1 MLLVR
6 ARREGDIEQVF
17 PGAQV
22 EQTVGRDYMYRT
34 VQPRDRVAN
43 QLAEEVRGIDYP
55 NFKKSVKDPEL
66 HSAYQGIWRTMADLQ
81 PISPFARIGLKN
93 RQK

>member
-34 VQPRDRVAN
+34 VQPRDRVAL
-43 QLAEEVRGIDYP
+43 QLAEQVRGIDYG
-55 NFKKSVKDPEL
+55 NFKASVKDPEL
-66 HSAYQGIWRTMADLQ
+66 HRAYMGIWQTMADLQ
-81 PISPFARIGLKN
+81 PISPFARIGVKS
-93 RQK
+93 RRK